1 MLLYKYTF
9 TANTCQLYQPQK
21 ISPYFVQNRL
31 VLWKTFQKL
40 WKTLQTFLFYPCY
53 NIKMKKKVSAT
64 PDFSVHLLQSP
75 VWQKYEELEGH
86 KTIRLEGENYTV
98 CASFCKTPF
107 ANYLFAPYGPA
118 ATTKSALESALE
130 ALSSHAATKNATFIR
145 IEPTLPLSGPE
156 MAEIARHL
164 KLKIKKSHDLNPK
177 HTWQLDLTPSQ
188 EELLGAIN
196 PNKTRPWR
204 NHAKKNLKIRTS
216 KNPEDISI
224 LTDLLQKIGQTNHF
238 TPQNETHL
246 KNQLKS
252 GFATLYIVDL
262 AENSP
267 KTAKTEASAAPFP
280 IAAALVYDYDHT
292 RYYAHAA
299 ADFDHRKLEAGS
311 IILLQSILDAKAE
324 GQKIYDFW
332 GITTST
338 DPNHP
343 WYGFTKFKKSFGGHQ
358 VDYAGT
364 YDLILKPF
372 RYTCYSLFRK
382 LNRALR
388 KLKTHHA

>member
-1 MLLYKYTF
+1 
-9 TANTCQLYQPQK
+9 
-21 ISPYFVQNRL
+21 
-31 VLWKTFQKL
+31 
-40 WKTLQTFLFYPCY
+40 
-53 NIKMKKKVSAT
+53 MKKKVSTT
-64 PDFSVHLLQSP
+64 PTFSVHLLQSP

-86 KTIRLEGENYTV
+86 ETIRLEGEDYAIY
-98 CASFCKTPF
+98 ASFCKTPF
-107 ANYLFAPYGPA
+107 ANYFFAPYGPA
-118 ATTKSALESALE
+118 AASKSALRSALE
-130 ALSSHAATKNATFIR
+130 ALSSHATTKNATFIR
-145 IEPTLPLSGPE
+145 IEPTLPLSSSE
-156 MAEIARHL
+156 MAEIARQL
-164 KLKIKKSHDLNPK
+164 KLKIKKSHDLDPK

-204 NHAKKNLKIRTS
+204 NHAKKHLQIRTS
-216 KNPEDISI
+216 KKPEDVTI
-224 LTDLLQKIGQTNHF
+224 LTNLLKKIGQTNHF
-238 TPQNETHL
+238 TPQTEQHL

-262 AENSP
+262 IADSP
-267 KTAKTEASAAPFP
+267 KNAKTEASAATTP

-299 ADFDHRKLEAGS
+299 ADFEHRKLEAGA
-311 IILLQSILDAKAE
+311 IILLQSILDAKAD
-324 GQKIYDFW
+324 GKQIYDFW

-338 DPNHP
+338 DPHHP

-372 RYTCYSLFRK
+372 RYTCYSLLRK
-382 LNRALR
+382 LNRVLR
-388 KLKTHHA
+388 KLKNRHA